1 MLNRRESREAVFCMV
16 YELDF
21 NKECDIDTLFE
32 NAIEERSIENNGY
45 IKETFYGV
53 AGKLGEIDEMIKNK
67 SEGWNIDRISKVSM
81 AAMRLCTYE
90 IMYTD
95 IPYNIAINEALEIV
109 KKFDDVKAKGFVNG
123 ILNSVA
129 QELGKK

>member
-67 SEGWNIDRISKVSM
+67 SD
-81 AAMRLCTYE
+81 
-90 IMYTD
+90 
-95 IPYNIAINEALEIV
+95 
-109 KKFDDVKAKGFVNG
+109 
-123 ILNSVA
+123 ILNSRYHS
-129 QELGKK
+129 QFETWTSPEFSL

>member
-1 MLNRRESREAVFCMV
+1 
-16 YELDF
+16 
-21 NKECDIDTLFE
+21 
-32 NAIEERSIENNGY
+32 
-45 IKETFYGV
+45 
-53 AGKLGEIDEMIKNK
+53 
-67 SEGWNIDRISKVSM
+67 
-81 AAMRLCTYE
+81 MRLCTYE

>member
-67 SEGWNIDRISKVSM
+67 SVYQRSVWRRC
-81 AAMRLCTYE
+81 ACAHMRSCTRTFP
-90 IMYTD
+90 IT
-95 IPYNIAINEALEIV
+95 LR
-109 KKFDDVKAKGFVNG
+109 
-123 ILNSVA
+123 
-129 QELGKK
+129 